1 MPLRA
6 ADCDF
11 SNGLQEGPTDSGITV
26 DITLNTTGTKHYAC
40 QIAGHCTAGNM
51 NQQVIVTNC
60 AAAGVVLLRHSL
72 MRHDTCTSVS
82 RAGDKAALDIGLC
95 QFCF

>member
-1 MPLRA
+1 VLTRPVSLRA
-6 ADCDF
+6 ANCDF

-26 DITLNTTGTKHYAC
+26 DITLNSTGTKHYAC

-60 AAAGVVLLRHSL
+60 AAAGGWPSALRHSL
-72 MRHDTCTSVS
+72 LCVTTV
-82 RAGDKAALDIGLC
+82 ALSS
-95 QFCF
+95 

>member
-1 MPLRA
+1 MYLRA
-6 ADCDF
+6 ANCDF

-51 NQQVIVTNC
+51 NQQVIVANC
-60 AAAGVVLLRHSL
+60 AAAGVWRSALQHGPRMGLSHTIAVLVRRSPRLR
-72 MRHDTCTSVS
+72 
-82 RAGDKAALDIGLC
+82 
-95 QFCF
+95 

>member
-1 MPLRA
+1 VLTRPVSLRA
-6 ADCDF
+6 ANCDF

-26 DITLNTTGTKHYAC
+26 DITLNSTGTKHYAC

-60 AAAGVVLLRHSL
+60 AAAGGFACSGLSLLCSEI
-72 MRHDTCTSVS
+72 S
-82 RAGDKAALDIGLC
+82 A
-95 QFCF
+95 